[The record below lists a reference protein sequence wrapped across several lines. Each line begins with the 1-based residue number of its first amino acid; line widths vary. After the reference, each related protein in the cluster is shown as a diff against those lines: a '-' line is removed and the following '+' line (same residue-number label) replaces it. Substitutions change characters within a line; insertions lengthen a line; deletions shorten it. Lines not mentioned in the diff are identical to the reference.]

1 MSIRRTSNS
10 TASTTPTVDR
20 VLPRPNF
27 PGHAYVEVGSNEL
40 TRDINRDIVLERIR
54 ALQPVSRVD
63 LARATGLQPS
73 TVSSIVEQ
81 LLEERW
87 IEEGSS
93 RKTAR
98 GRRPTMLRL
107 NTESMML
114 VADLRPLRA
123 ILAIIDLNGR
133 TLSRQVVP
141 LGFDAAQSVRTIG
154 DAMEQLRA
162 SMPGKRFI
170 GAGVSVPG
178 RVDVESG
185 RVVLAPNLK
194 WKDVDLRDALAQRL
208 GLPVELENAANACL
222 LSELWFGRMDGVRN
236 AVLVTVA
243 EGIGGGLLAGGRLIV
258 GHSGMAGE
266 IGHVCVD
273 PAGPL
278 CGCGQKGCWETFAS
292 CRAALRYYQE
302 IGNSK
307 TTKSVTIEELVALA
321 IDGDKDA
328 IKALE
333 RQAIAIGRGLRI
345 VTATLS
351 PEVILFAGQI
361 SAFWDLVHE
370 KIEQECFQR
379 LLGGTPPQL
388 ISIGDGETA
397 RLRGAAAVL
406 LQRHSGYYRATK
418 RKALR
423 KRKNTKGSS
432 ARRPRMSRLRG

>member
-1 MSIRRTSNS
+1 MTS
-10 TASTTPTVDR
+10 TIDKVPAR
-20 VLPRPNF
+20 QNF
-27 PGHAYVEVGSNEL
+27 SGHAYVEVGSSEL

-87 IEEGSS
+87 VEEGSS

-123 ILAIIDLNGR
+123 ILAVIDLNGR
-133 TLSRQVVP
+133 TLSRHVVP
-141 LGFDAAQSVRTIG
+141 LGFDASQSVRAIG
-154 DAMEQLRA
+154 DAMEELRA
-162 SMPGKRFI
+162 SMPDKRFI
-170 GAGVSVPG
+170 GVGLSVPG
-178 RVDVESG
+178 RVDIESG
-185 RVVLAPNLK
+185 RIVLAPNLK
-194 WKDVDLRDALAQRL
+194 WKDVDLRDALARRL
-208 GLPVELENAANACL
+208 GLPVEVENAANACL

-236 AVLVTVA
+236 AVLVTVS
-243 EGIGGGLLAGGRLIV
+243 EGIGGGILAGGRLIV

-266 IGHVCVD
+266 IGHVCID
-273 PAGPL
+273 PAGPV

-302 IGNSK
+302 IAR
-307 TTKSVTIEELVALA
+307 TTKQITIEELVALA
-321 IDGDKDA
+321 IDGDKNA
-328 IKALE
+328 IQAFE
-333 RQAIAIGRGLRI
+333 RQAVEIGKGLRI

-361 SAFWDLVHE
+361 SAFWDLVRE
-370 KIEQECFQR
+370 KIEQECFHR

-418 RKALR
+418 GKALR
-423 KRKNTKGSS
+423 KRKTSAKGAG
-432 ARRPRMSRLRG
+432 ARRPRISSRLRG